1 MRLKAHTMRFLIC
14 GLILFLVSPTISL
27 SQTDDGLL
35 RAYDVTWTSQSRNSS
50 ESMPCGGGSIGL
62 NVWVENNDLLLYVSK
77 SDAFEEN
84 NGLYKLGRV
93 RVRVSPNPFEGA
105 EFTQQLHL
113 NDGYVEVSATK
124 GNEKTRFDV
133 WVDVFRPVIHI
144 DMESSIGRTVSATYE
159 SWRTVT
165 FKERPDENFQN
176 SLKWAPFDTIY
187 TYRDSIAFQ
196 DKSILFFHRN
206 QEYTVFDANVSLQG
220 LDNVKDQLYNPIK
233 NNTYGG
239 VLSGEDMVP
248 AGNTSGKYVETE
260 FKGWTL
266 QSRKPVQK
274 QNIELCLFTKQTA
287 TLDEWK
293 NGLAQVVADAK
304 TNNTVARTRTRDWWH
319 QYWNRSHIAIDADK
333 SRNNSKQWQVGRNYQ
348 LFRYMLG
355 CNAYGTAPTKFN
367 GGLFTFDPVFVD
379 TSKHFTADYRNWCGG
394 TMTAQNQRLVY
405 FPMLASGDIDMMK
418 PQFDFYL
425 KGLRNVE
432 IRSEQVWG
440 HKGAGFTE
448 QLETYGLSNP
458 AEYGWKRPAG
468 FDKGY
473 DYNAWL
479 EYLWDTSL
487 EFCFMILE
495 TNRYENRDIT
505 GYIPLIES
513 CLTFYDEHYQYLALK
528 RGIKALDGDGKLIL
542 YPSSG
547 CETYKMAYN
556 STSTIA
562 ALKTVLEHLLALPG
576 NYLGEAGRKKWT
588 EMLGRIPPISYARID
603 GHVTIA
609 PAQAYE
615 RIQNV
620 ESPQLYPVYPWGM
633 FGIGKPGLD
642 TALNTWTYDPK
653 VVRMR
658 GYWSWKQDNIWAARL
673 GLTDSAAALTIKKL
687 QDGIFRFPAFF
698 GQGYDWTPDHNWGG
712 SGMIGLQEMLMQT
725 TDDRIFLLPSWPKDW
740 DVDFKLHAPRQTV
753 VEARV
758 KDGKIVSLKVTP
770 ASRRSD
776 IIVNEKFQK

>member
-1 MRLKAHTMRFLIC
+1 MKNSILLLCIGCLAVLQSATHAAP
-14 GLILFLVSPTISL
+14 GLPDTYNV
-27 SQTDDGLL
+27 
-35 RAYDVTWTSQSRNSS
+35 VWNSQSRNSS
-50 ESMPCGGGSIGL
+50 GSMPCGGGSIGL
-62 NVWVENNDLLLYVSK
+62 NVWVENNDLLLYISK

-93 RVRVSPNPFEGA
+93 RVRMSPNPFEGA
-105 EFTQQLHL
+105 TFTQELVL
-113 NDGYVEVSATK
+113 NDGNIAIRAGN
-124 GNEKTRFDV
+124 GNEQTRMSI

-144 DMESSIGRTVSATYE
+144 EMESSIARTVTATYE
-159 SWRTVT
+159 NWRTAT

-187 TYRDSIAFQ
+187 TYSDSIAFRA
-196 DKSILFFHRN
+196 DDVLFFHRN
-206 QEYTVFDANVSLQG
+206 HECTVFDANIALQG
-220 LDNVKDQLYNPIK
+220 LENVKDQLYNPIK

-239 VLSGEDMVP
+239 ILSGEDMAP
-248 AGNTSGKYVETE
+248 AGNTAGKYVDTD

-266 QSRKPVQK
+266 RSRKPVRNQAI
-274 QNIELCLFTKQTA
+274 QMCLFTKQTA
-287 TLDEWK
+287 TLDEWAR
-293 NGLAQVVADAK
+293 GLAQVQADARASVR
-304 TNNTVARTRTRDWWH
+304 TARKRTLDWWH
-319 QYWNRSHIAIDADK
+319 QFWNRSHIFIDPEK
-333 SRNNSKQWQVGRNYQ
+333 SERNSKQWQVGRNYQ

-355 CNAYGTAPTKFN
+355 SNAYGTSPTKFN

-379 TSKHFTADYRNWCGG
+379 TTKPFTPDYRNWCGG

-405 FPMLASGDIDMMK
+405 FPMLKSGDIDMMK
-418 PQFDFYL
+418 PQFDFY
-425 KGLRNVE
+425 KNALRNVE
-432 IRSEQVWG
+432 IRSEQAWG
-440 HKGAGFTE
+440 HKGAAFTE

-458 AEYGWKRPAG
+458 AEYGWQRPAG

-495 TNRYENRDIT
+495 TNRFENKDISE
-505 GYIPLIES
+505 YLPLIES

-528 RGIKALDGDGKLIL
+528 RGIKALDANGKLVL

-547 CETYKMAYN
+547 CETFKMAYN

-562 ALKTVLEHLLALPG
+562 ALQTVLEHLLQLPEK
-576 NYLGEAGRKKWT
+576 YLTEASRKHWK
-588 EMLGRIPPISYARID
+588 EMLGRIPPISYAQHE

-609 PAQAYE
+609 PAQAYQ

-620 ESPQLYPVYPWGM
+620 ESPQLYPAFPWDM

-642 TALNTWTYDPK
+642 TALNTWNYDPLVAK
-653 VVRMR
+653 FRSHL
-658 GYWSWKQDNIWAARL
+658 SWKQDNIWAARL
-673 GLTDSAAALTIKKL
+673 GLTDAAAELVIKKL

-725 TDDRIFLLPSWPKDW
+725 TDERIFILPAWPKDW
-740 DVDFKLHAPRQTV
+740 DVDFTLRAPRNTV
-753 VEARV
+753 VECSYRN
-758 KDGKIVSLKVTP
+758 GKIVKLDVTP
-770 ASRRSD
+770 ISRKSD
-776 IIVNEKFQK
+776 VVLCSGKE